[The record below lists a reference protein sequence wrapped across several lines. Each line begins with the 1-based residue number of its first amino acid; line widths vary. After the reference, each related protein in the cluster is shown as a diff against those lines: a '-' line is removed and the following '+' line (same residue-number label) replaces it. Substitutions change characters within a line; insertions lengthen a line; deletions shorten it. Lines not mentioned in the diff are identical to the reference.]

1 MKKTSK
7 KKDRIP
13 ADRVLQR
20 LHSLLPELRKQFRVK
35 SLGLFGSYVHGN
47 RRKTS
52 DLDILVEFDRAPS
65 LFEFVELQEYLNTAL
80 GIKVDLVMKTA
91 LRPAIGERILA
102 EVVPV

>member
-1 MKKTSK
+1 M
-7 KKDRIP
+7 
-13 ADRVLQR
+13 
-20 LHSLLPELRKQFRVK
+20 
-35 SLGLFGSYVHGN
+35 HG
-47 RRKTS
+47 RHQKTS

-65 LFEFVELQEYLNTAL
+65 LFQFVELQEYLSTEL

>member
-20 LHSLLPELRKQFRVK
+20 LHRLLPELRKQFRVK
-35 SLGLFGSYVHGN
+35 SLGLFGSYVHGS

-80 GIKVDLVMKTA
+80 GIRVDLVMKTA